1 MLRATKLYQ
10 HGAIRSKVIS
20 NKLIGSTVLKRCES
34 TVAEETKKSGSI
46 FGKLVGVTV
55 VSGATYGGAA
65 YYASENKD
73 FGDVFVTYVPG
84 GQQSV
89 EFIHDIRKNYDLDS
103 YRSQANDWKKQAEDY
118 ASSAKDYGTK
128 IQESTSSAVNYAT
141 ETYQSLIGQKS
152 ESIEVLPP
160 ATSHATTT
168 TPTTSSKL
176 ATATMTSDKESKP
189 AVVAVTIEKPE
200 PILVEPIASDNTTV
214 RELSQIVYELAAILN
229 ETGLSGLGRKI
240 IQQAHDQVEKLNKE
254 FVAIDIE
261 QDDIL
266 KSLKA
271 LAVQG
276 GKVEGSLEKFRVE
289 AHSAISNA
297 HAESASAIV
306 AREAQLK
313 NQFEQTRAEMKT
325 SFAQQLMT
333 SLTEQKERLEQARA
347 DALAAQGEELQRQ
360 FVKQV
365 KLLVEQER
373 AGRLAKLDEIATRFK
388 ALEEYTIQ
396 NAKALDRSRQ
406 YHVIHVALNTLHDN
420 LGSKKSQPFVEE
432 LKALNNSSKND
443 TLIQTVLGV
452 IPMELAEQGVSSMTE
467 LATRFEDVSDE
478 IRQVALV
485 PEDGGFGSH
494 IISLIMSHLMFKKAG
509 LVKGDDVEAI
519 LARTEHYLKRNNLEY
534 ATRELNQLSGWPKRL
549 AKSWIESAR
558 HHLEIKQA
566 LEIAETQA
574 VLMSLLEA

>member
-1 MLRATKLYQ
+1 M
-10 HGAIRSKVIS
+10 
-20 NKLIGSTVLKRCES
+20 
-34 TVAEETKKSGSI
+34 
-46 FGKLVGVTV
+46 
-55 VSGATYGGAA
+55 
-65 YYASENKD
+65 
-73 FGDVFVTYVPG
+73 FVTYVPG

-89 EFIHDIRKNYDLDS
+89 EFIHDVRKNHDLDG

-118 ASSAKDYGTK
+118 ASAAKDYGTK
-128 IQESTSSAVNYAT
+128 IQETTSNAVDYAT
-141 ETYQSLIGQKS
+141 ETYQFLIGQKP
-152 ESIEVLPP
+152 ESDSKQTIQVLPP
-160 ATSHATTT
+160 SNEKSTAARATTT
-168 TPTTSSKL
+168 SGSKT
-176 ATATMTSDKESKP
+176 ATATMTSDKEAKP
-189 AVVAVTIEKPE
+189 AVIAVAIEKPD
-200 PILVEPIASDNTTV
+200 PILVEPIPSENTTV

-240 IQQAHDQVEKLNKE
+240 IQQAQDQVEKLNKE

-266 KSLKA
+266 KSIKA

-276 GKVEGSLEKFRVE
+276 DKIQGSLEKFRVE

-297 HAESASAIV
+297 HAQSASSIV

-325 SFAQQLMT
+325 SFAQQLVA

-347 DALAAQGEELQRQ
+347 DALAEQGEELQRQ
-360 FVKQV
+360 FIKQV

-373 AGRLAKLDEIATRFK
+373 ASRLVKLDEISTRFK

-420 LGSKKSQPFVEE
+420 LALSKSQPFVDE
-432 LKALNNSSKND
+432 LKALDNSSKND
-443 TLIQTVLGV
+443 KLIQTVLNV
-452 IPMELAEQGVSSMTE
+452 IPEELAQQGVSSMSE
-467 LATRFEDVSDE
+467 LSTRFEDVSDE
-478 IRQVALV
+478 IRQVSLV

-494 IISLIMSHLMFKKAG
+494 IISFIMSHLMFKKSG
-509 LVKGDDVEAI
+509 LVKGDDVEAV
-519 LARTEHYLKRNNLEY
+519 LARTDYYLKRNNLEY

-549 AKSWIESAR
+549 AKGWIESAR
-558 HHLEIKQA
+558 HHLEMKQA
-566 LEIAETQA
+566 LEVKCIDK
-574 VLMSLLEA
+574 